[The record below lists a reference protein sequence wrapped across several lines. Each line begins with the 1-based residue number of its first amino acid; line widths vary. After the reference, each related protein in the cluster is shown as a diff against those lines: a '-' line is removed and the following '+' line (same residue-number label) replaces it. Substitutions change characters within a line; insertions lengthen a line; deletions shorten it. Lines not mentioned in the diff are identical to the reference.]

1 MIGMKFLKKSFIL
14 AALILVVTTCY
25 GPCSACFA
33 AMPKTKEFTNSIGMK
48 FVRINSGTF
57 RMGNLA
63 ESLPFDMMPA
73 DGGPGIRMD
82 HLRCG
87 DFDEKPVHKVTITK
101 PFYMGVFEVTN
112 FQYELFDPAHKR
124 LRGKDDGLSKDDN
137 EAVINVTWYDAQAFC
152 RWLSDKEG
160 LSYRLP
166 AEAEWEYAC
175 RAGTTSNF
183 YTGERLPKKYH
194 KNQWLIRDAQ
204 YTDLHVGMT
213 PPNPWGLYDMHGN
226 VEEWCHDWY
235 GPYTAGA
242 QKDPVGYAAGDFR
255 VTRGGSH
262 STYIYYLRSAN
273 RLASMP
279 EDSHWLLG
287 FRVVLG
293 ELPDTKPLKVPAA
306 PQNQQNVEQRNPASV
321 MTAPDPE
328 KPYFEGPRPFVVMPP
343 SSSGP
348 VFALHNHDPAI
359 VECPNGDLVAC
370 WYTCLA
376 EKNRELAQ
384 AASRLR
390 WGAKEWE
397 PASPFWDAP
406 DRNDHAP
413 AMWYDDDDTI
423 YHFSGMSYGSGYGPM
438 VVIMRTSKD
447 SGATWSRARIA
458 IPGHKKGHMPVEAVF
473 RMQDNSIALTS
484 DASPTLWFSG
494 DEGLTW
500 KSCGG
505 SIEGNHPSVCQLDD
519 GRLYGLTR
527 DVVTEGKMPYVIS
540 TDNGKNWDY
549 KPSDFPTIHGGQR
562 LVLLKLREGPL
573 FFASMA
579 NRSIMITDADGVR
592 RPVRGLFAAV
602 STDDGK
608 TWGYKRLVTDDG
620 PGRGVGSTNGY
631 VFTMSQRTG
640 EHLGYFAVCQGTN
653 GLIHLISSRQHYTF
667 NLKWAMTPAPGLK
680 YPPMAVKP
688 VVETFDGPEFDND
701 GWIDYRSFTGRFNG
715 KGLYSI
721 DAPGRQGGINRAVGE
736 GSFEAYFVL
745 KNLRCHPKGR
755 SFQGAG
761 LIFEDGLAAKQGVYI
776 RKNDI
781 GLSERADIKYEKTP
795 EVVKIKTTWNLKTKQ
810 WRVFYGLN
818 GEEPVNEFRKSKA
831 GIYLKTPFTEGVGC
845 AILAQNGGVD
855 VDHCEIRPLAE

>member
-1 MIGMKFLKKSFIL
+1 MKKTFLLLAIISLSTLSVETRASRIPTGKS
-14 AALILVVTTCY
+14 Y
-25 GPCSACFA
+25 
-33 AMPKTKEFTNSIGMK
+33 TNFIGMK
-48 FVRINSGTF
+48 FVRIEPGTF
-57 RMGNLA
+57 RMGNLTKT
-63 ESLPFDMMPA
+63 LPFDMMPE

-82 HLRCG
+82 HLQSG
-87 DFDEKPVHKVTITK
+87 DFDEKPVHRVTITR
-101 PFYMGVFEVTN
+101 PFYMGIFEVTN
-112 FQYELFDPAHKR
+112 YQYELFDPTHKR
-124 LRGKDDGLSKDDN
+124 LRGKDEGLSTEDN
-137 EAVINVTWYDAQAFC
+137 EAVINVTWYNTQAFC
-152 RWLSDKEG
+152 RWLCDQEG
-160 LSYRLP
+160 LPYRL
-166 AEAEWEYAC
+166 ATEAEWEYAC

-183 YTGERLPKKYH
+183 YTGEYLPQKERKH
-194 KNQWLIRDAQ
+194 QWLIRDAEDV
-204 YTDLHVGMT
+204 DLHVGMN
-213 PPNPWGLYDMHGN
+213 PANPWGLYDMHGN
-226 VEEWCHDWY
+226 VEEWCYDWY
-235 GPYTAGA
+235 GPYAADA
-242 QKDPVGYAAGDFR
+242 QKDPVGYAVGDFR

-273 RLASMP
+273 RMGAMP

-293 ELPDTKPLKVPAA
+293 ELPDTQPLA
-306 PQNQQNVEQRNPASV
+306 PPPRPLNQRNVEQRNPASV
-321 MTAPDPE
+321 LTAPDPH

-370 WYTCLA
+370 WYSCLA
-376 EKNRELAQ
+376 EKNRELCQ
-384 AASRLR
+384 AGSRLR

-397 PASPFWDAP
+397 PASPFWDVP

-413 AMWYDDDDTI
+413 AMWYDGKDTI
-423 YHFSGMSYGSGYGPM
+423 YHFSGMSFGSGYGPM

-458 IPGHKKGHMPVEAVF
+458 LPGHRKGHMPIEAVF

-484 DASPTLWFSG
+484 DASPTLWYSHN
-494 DEGLTW
+494 EGLTW
-500 KSCGG
+500 QSCRGAIRG
-505 SIEGNHPSVCQLDD
+505 DHPGVAQLDD

-527 DVVTEGKMPYVIS
+527 DVVVEGRMPYVIS

-549 KPSDFPTIHGGQR
+549 KPSDFPPIHGGQR

-579 NRSIMITDADGVR
+579 DKGIMITDADGVR
-592 RPVRGLFAAV
+592 RSVRGLFAAV

-608 TWGYKRLVTDDG
+608 TWPYKRLVTDDD

-653 GLIHLISSRQHYTF
+653 RLIHLISSRQHYTF

-680 YPPMAVKP
+680 YPPMPVKHI
-688 VVETFDGPEFDND
+688 VETFTGPEFDNH
-701 GWIDYRSFTGRFNG
+701 GWIEYKSFTGRFTG
-715 KGLYSI
+715 QGAYSI
-721 DAPGRQGGINRAVGE
+721 DSPGRQSGINRAVGA

-745 KNLRCHPKGR
+745 KNFHFHPKGR

-776 RKNDI
+776 RENDM
-781 GLSERADIKYEKTP
+781 GLGESPDIKYEKAP
-795 EVVKIKTTWNLKTKQ
+795 NIVKIKTVWNLKKRR
-810 WRVFYGLN
+810 WRVFYGFN
-818 GEEPVNEFRKSKA
+818 GEEPVNEVPRSAA
-831 GIYLKTPFTEGVGC
+831 GIYMDTPFTEGVGC
-845 AILAQNGGVD
+845 AILAQNGGLEVA
-855 VDHCEIRPLAE
+855 HCEITPLPE